1 MVLHKQLYS
10 NENNNNNRK
19 NVFRELRSSER
30 RRFRRF
36 WRVASSQ
43 KCRLRRK
50 ITSSTSMST
59 PKPTPTS
66 GLSMK
71 CAANV
76 NIGEE
81 FSLLLVMTYVVQ

>member
-10 NENNNNNRK
+10 NENNNNIRE
-19 NVFRELRSSER
+19 NVFRESQSSER

-36 WRVASSQ
+36 LRDGSSP

-50 ITSSTSMST
+50 ITSSKSTST
-59 PKPTPTS
+59 PKPTPTL

-71 CAANV
+71 CAANS
-76 NIGEE
+76 NIGE
-81 FSLLLVMTYVVQ
+81 

>member
-10 NENNNNNRK
+10 NENNNNIRE
-19 NVFRELRSSER
+19 NVFRESQSSER

-36 WRVASSQ
+36 LRVASSP

-50 ITSSTSMST
+50 ITSSTLTST
-59 PKPTPTS
+59 PKPTF
-66 GLSMK
+66 GLSRK

-76 NIGEE
+76 NIGEK
-81 FSLLLVMTYVVQ
+81 FSLLFVMTYVVL

>member
-10 NENNNNNRK
+10 NENNNNIRK
-19 NVFRELRSSER
+19 NVFRESQSSER

-36 WRVASSQ
+36 LRDGSSP

-50 ITSSTSMST
+50 ITLSTST
-59 PKPTPTS
+59 PKPTPTF

-71 CAANV
+71 CAANRNV
-76 NIGEE
+76 GE
-81 FSLLLVMTYVVQ
+81 